1 MFYVSLEDA
10 AKFWDY
16 LEAELNEWE
25 ADTKLAEQL
34 AERRK
39 GPLALDSFSLQWQ
52 AELDAK
58 AIAIRDLRYSLE
70 QARSDG
76 ETYIG
81 QPLAVAMIDSV
92 LQEVLT
98 RNESTS
104 FEAAQLVLNM
114 AHARKRKILNDVF
127 RFSIKEAGK

>member
-16 LEAELNEWE
+16 LEAELNDWE
-25 ADTKLAEQL
+25 TDTKLADKL
-34 AERRK
+34 AERRAK
-39 GPLALDSFSLQWQ
+39 QIALDSFSLQWQ

-58 AIAIRDLRYSLE
+58 AIAIRDLRHSLE
-70 QARSDG
+70 TARSDG
-76 ETYIG
+76 ETYSG

-92 LQEVLT
+92 LREVLT

-104 FEAAQLVLNM
+104 FEAAQLVQRM
-114 AHARKRKILNDVF
+114 AEARKRDILGNVF